1 MSAVLRF
8 RWQAGTAVPSAVWPS
23 GTALLPLASV
33 DPRLLHAILSEA
45 YATGFGEVSPFDEW
59 WPALTGDPDFDPD
72 LLLIAAT
79 DDAQPIGL
87 IQCWTSGF
95 IKDLAVRPDWR
106 GKGIASALL
115 LTAFGRFRARG
126 IAYVDLKVRANNVA
140 AIALYRRL
148 GMVPAPL

>member
-8 RWQAGTAVPSAVWPS
+8 RWQRLDTVPPAVWPV
-23 GTALLPLASV
+23 GTSLLPLASV
-33 DPRLLHAILSEA
+33 DPQALHAILVEA
-45 YATGFGEVSPFDEW
+45 YAAGFGEVSDFDDW
-59 WPALTGDPDFDPD
+59 WHTLTIDPEFDPD
-72 LLLIAAT
+72 LLLVAGTVQGA
-79 DDAQPIGL
+79 PIGL
-87 IQCWTSGF
+87 IQCWTSAF

-115 LTAFGRFRARG
+115 LTAFRRFYARG
-126 IAYVDLKVRANNVA
+126 ARHVDLKVMANNAA